1 VGTLKNI
8 VQLLEGNPGILKRN
22 PDVLKRSP
30 DTFQAVLNHTQRLEA
45 LNRTLRGCIPA
56 PLNQHCQVANLRDNI
71 LILHADSSA
80 WALKLRYSSR
90 VLLQQLRQRG
100 VPGLN
105 AIEVKV
111 RPHNAAIRR
120 PEKIRHAHMS
130 GKTAQLLDSIASD
143 ISDDRLKVA
152 LQRLARHGKD
162 TNPR

>member
-8 VQLLEGNPGILKRN
+8 VRLLAE
-22 PDVLKRSP
+22 SP
-30 DTFQAVLNHTQRLEA
+30 DALQAVVNHTQRLEA
-45 LNRTLRGCIPA
+45 LNHTLRGCIPA

-100 VPGLN
+100 VPGLS

-111 RPHNAAIRR
+111 RPDNAAVNR

-152 LQRLARHGKD
+152 LQRLSRHGKD
-162 TNPR
+162 AKPR

>member
-1 VGTLKNI
+1 MGTLKNI
-8 VQLLEGNPGILKRN
+8 VQLLKG
-22 PDVLKRSP
+22 SP
-30 DTFQAVLNHTQRLEA
+30 DALQAVLNHTQRLEV

-56 PLNQHCQVANLRDNI
+56 PLNQHCQVANLRDNM

-100 VPGLN
+100 VPGLS

-111 RPHNAAIRR
+111 RPHNAVVRR
-120 PEKIRHAHMS
+120 PDKIRHAHMS
-130 GKTAQLLDSIASD
+130 GKTAQLLDSIADD

-162 TNPR
+162 SKPR

>member
-1 VGTLKNI
+1 MGTLKNI
-8 VQLLEGNPGILKRN
+8 VQLLKG
-22 PDVLKRSP
+22 SP
-30 DTFQAVLNHTQRLEA
+30 DALQAVLSHTQRLEV

-100 VPGLN
+100 VPELS

-111 RPHNAAIRR
+111 RPDNAAPTAIRR

-130 GKTAQLLDSIASD
+130 DKTAQLLDSIASD
-143 ISDDRLKVA
+143 ISDDRLKIA

-162 TNPR
+162 TSPR